1 MACGRLEQGYGRKSR
16 NTVSLVVHLDGQ
28 VAKFRAEE
36 GDSTESSQII
46 LGLLLM
52 KMVLLSFSLL
62 VSLQLSQLLSPQ
74 LSQLLILSWSLLQ
87 VSGEASPV
95 ARQPAKS
102 SDRVSIQ
109 SA

>member
-1 MACGRLEQGYGRKSR
+1 MAYGRLEQGYGRKSR
-16 NTVSLVVHLDGQ
+16 NTESLVVTLGSQ
-28 VAKFRAEE
+28 VAKFIVEE
-36 GDSTESSQII
+36 GDSTESSQIL
-46 LGLLLM
+46 LGVLLMLLL
-52 KMVLLSFSLL
+52 LSLSLL
-62 VSLQLSQLLSPQ
+62 VSLQLSQS
-74 LSQLLILSWSLLQ
+74 LILSWSLLQ